1 MPYFTCD
8 TSVLISRKLADFH
21 KTPESFLMSAVVLME
36 LMSGANDDSDRKL
49 YEQAFHRYQKNNS
62 LIVPTYDDW
71 LTSYKILYFL
81 THARKRTQKG
91 RLRPL
96 PPGAAQR
103 LALDVLIAVSARRW
117 KAQVVTEN
125 WSDFKA
131 IQRYCKTTVVRAVT
145 FFKK

>member
-71 LTSYKILYFL
+71 LTSYKILYFPNSRSK
-81 THARKRTQKG
+81 TDAKGTIAAIAARSCTASRAG
-91 RLRPL
+91 RPHCR
-96 PPGAAQR
+96 
-103 LALDVLIAVSARRW
+103 
-117 KAQVVTEN
+117 
-125 WSDFKA
+125 
-131 IQRYCKTTVVRAVT
+131 
-145 FFKK
+145 